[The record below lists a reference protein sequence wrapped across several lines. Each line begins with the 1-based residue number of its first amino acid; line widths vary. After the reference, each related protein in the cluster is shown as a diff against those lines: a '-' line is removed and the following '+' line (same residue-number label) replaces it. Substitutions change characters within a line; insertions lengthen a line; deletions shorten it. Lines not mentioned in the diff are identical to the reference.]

1 MNNIS
6 DICVKCGKCIP
17 GCTIY
22 DINRDEVTNPRG
34 FLDLIAAYKE
44 GKLQLNKELEN
55 VFESCFLCNH
65 CVEICPSEL
74 SIDNAIEKMRFDIV
88 KEFGMPWY
96 KKIILSCLKNRK
108 WLDILA
114 KLGYIFQ
121 SCAFHIQNKEFEK
134 NLGMRAKFSM
144 PFIKKGRFL
153 SSFHKKSFLNLNP
166 DFIDNGGNKTIG
178 LYVGCLTN
186 YCYTQTGFST
196 LKILKELNINVDL
209 MKKQACCGVA
219 HFFSGDFKSVEILA
233 KKNIE
238 YFEKKLEKLNAIIIP
253 EATCSAMLKIDYE
266 RFFIMQNERDWAN
279 RAKKIS
285 SKIYI
290 ASQYLYQFT
299 SLKELLKN
307 KKQKKYSITYH
318 DPCHARKMQGIFKEP
333 RELLKTNYTYIEMQ
347 DSNTCCGFGGV
358 SMQMKHY
365 DKALSAGEKKV
376 KMIDQTMAH
385 FVSAE
390 CSACR
395 MQISN
400 NLEQKSSKVVFA
412 HPLELIAEVL

>member
-266 RFFIMQNERDWAN
+266 RFFIMQNEREWAN

-347 DSNTCCGFGGV
+347 DSNTCCGFGGI

-365 DKALSAGEKKV
+365 DKALSVGEKKV
-376 KMIDQTMAH
+376 KMIDRTMAH

>member
-88 KEFGMPWY
+88 KEFDMPWY

-266 RFFIMQNERDWAN
+266 RFFIMQNEREWAN

-347 DSNTCCGFGGV
+347 DSNTCCGFGGI

-365 DKALSAGEKKV
+365 DKALSVGEKKV
-376 KMIDQTMAH
+376 KMIDRTMAH

>member
-17 GCTIY
+17 SCTIY

-299 SLKELLKN
+299 SLKKLLKN

-318 DPCHARKMQGIFKEP
+318 DPCHARKIQGIFKEP

-365 DKALSAGEKKV
+365 DKALSVGEKKV

>member
-166 DFIDNGGNKTIG
+166 DFIDNGGKKTIG

-365 DKALSAGEKKV
+365 DKALSVGEKKV
-376 KMIDQTMAH
+376 KMIDQTTAH